1 MTCKKN
7 MNKLFFFTFIS
18 MLVFLSAFSSIAM
31 ANGPVKSQS
40 NTEDKENNLLYPP
53 LIPPLIKGVT
63 EESKGRDEGLPDEEI
78 QRIQIAYENI
88 TDIKGNFI
96 QKSFI
101 KDLKRTDTYKG
112 QFFIKMPMKVRW
124 NYKGE
129 VAQEVFINDD
139 EILIYQKKERQ
150 ALRGKFDR
158 ATYGQSPIAL
168 LSGFRKIQEEFTVSK
183 KNGNLLLKPKNTLG
197 GVLSIE
203 IEPSQGEFPISSFII
218 RDKRSNII
226 EIILKDVEVNTGL
239 KDALFKPS
247 LPGDVKIYEHNPG
260 D

>member
-7 MNKLFFFTFIS
+7 IKKLFFSALISFI
-18 MLVFLSAFSSIAM
+18 FLTSTALSLAQTVDTPPTLDSSES
-31 ANGPVKSQS
+31 PSTS
-40 NTEDKENNLLYPP
+40 HDLTKEG
-53 LIPPLIKGVT
+53 IKEG
-63 EESKGRDEGLPDEEI
+63 EGGLPDEEI
-78 QRIQIAYENI
+78 QRIQKVYGNI

-124 NYKGE
+124 EYKGE
-129 VAQEVFINDD
+129 VAQEVFIDND

-150 ALRGKFDR
+150 ALKGKLDR
-158 ATYGQSPIAL
+158 DTYGQAPIAL
-168 LSGFRKIQEEFTVSK
+168 LSGFGKIQEEFTISK
-183 KNGNLLLKPKNTLG
+183 KNGNLFLKPKSSTG
-197 GVLSIE
+197 GILSIE
-203 IEPSQGEFPISSFII
+203 VELSEDEFPISSFII
-218 RDKRSNII
+218 KDMRSNRI

-239 KDALFKPS
+239 KERLFKPS
-247 LPGDVKIYEHNPG
+247 LPGDVKIYEHNLG

>member
-1 MTCKKN
+1 MK
-7 MNKLFFFTFIS
+7 KLFFLVLIS
-18 MLVFLSAFSSIAM
+18 LLVFLSAPLSIAQTGDIPLPPVDSSVSLPDGQQ
-31 ANGPVKSQS
+31 AGPL
-40 NTEDKENNLLYPP
+40 TKEG
-53 LIPPLIKGVT
+53 IKEG
-63 EESKGRDEGLPDEEI
+63 EGGLPDEEI
-78 QRIQIAYENI
+78 ERIQKAYANI

-124 NYKGE
+124 EYKGE
-129 VAQEVFINDD
+129 IAQEVFIDND

-158 ATYGQSPIAL
+158 ATYGQTPIAL
-168 LSGFRKIQEEFTVSK
+168 LSGFGKIQEEFIVSK
-183 KNGNLLLKPKNTLG
+183 KNGNLLLKPKNPLG

-203 IEPSQGEFPISSFII
+203 IEPSQVEFPISSFII
-218 RDKRSNII
+218 RDMHSNRIDI
-226 EIILKDVEVNTGL
+226 MLKDVEVNTGL

-247 LPGDVKIYEHNPG
+247 LPGDVKVYEHNPG

>member
-1 MTCKKN
+1 MKN
-7 MNKLFFFTFIS
+7 LIFFVLISFI
-18 MLVFLSAFSSIAM
+18 FLTSAALSFAQTVDTSPTLEPSES
-31 ANGPVKSQS
+31 PSTS
-40 NTEDKENNLLYPP
+40 HDLTKEG
-53 LIPPLIKGVT
+53 IK
-63 EESKGRDEGLPDEEI
+63 DEGLPDEEI
-78 QRIQIAYENI
+78 QRIQRAYENI

-158 ATYGQSPIAL
+158 ATYGQAPIAL

-183 KNGNLLLKPKNTLG
+183 KNGNLLLKPKNPFG
-197 GVLSIE
+197 GVLSVE
-203 IEPSQGEFPISSFII
+203 IEPSQDEFPISSFII
-218 RDKRSNII
+218 RDTRSNII
-226 EIILKDVEVNTGL
+226 EIMLKDVEVNTGL

-247 LPGDVKIYEHNPG
+247 LPGDVKVYEHNPG